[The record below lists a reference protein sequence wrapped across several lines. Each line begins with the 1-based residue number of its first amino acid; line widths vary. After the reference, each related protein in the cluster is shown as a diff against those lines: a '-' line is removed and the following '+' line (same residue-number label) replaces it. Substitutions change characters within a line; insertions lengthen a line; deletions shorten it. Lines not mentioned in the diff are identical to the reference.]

1 MPKFKSIKLR
11 IIEGRK
17 LKPFD
22 TAKVLQEHEDKIT
35 AIAGTDTSQLGDIT
49 ALQTAVG
56 NSSSGLVKDVADAQT
71 DITALETAIGY
82 DSIDVEND
90 GDLESRISSLESQP
104 AGSSY
109 DDTEILDRLTVIEDA
124 VGIREITI
132 VIKRWGR
139 SYVQINNTTKRME
152 GDAFN
157 DVQQQVT
164 FRVADGEYDV
174 KLGSNFSAPDY
185 YITKHITVDSTHTSF
200 VIDGDD
206 YI

>member
-1 MPKFKSIKLR
+1 MVENNNKLLKK
-11 IIEGRK
+11 IELNTR
-17 LKPFD
+17 
-22 TAKVLQEHEDKIT
+22 
-35 AIAGTDTSQLGDIT
+35 
-49 ALQTAVG
+49 
-56 NSSSGLVKDVADAQT
+56 NSSSNVDLSGIENRLSVLENKVDNDT
-71 DITALETAIGY
+71 IYDDTAIKTAIGY
-82 DSIDVEND
+82 DSIDVAND

-174 KLGSNFSAPDY
+174 KLGDNFSDPMY
-185 YITKHITVDSTHTSF
+185 YITKHITVDSTHTLF